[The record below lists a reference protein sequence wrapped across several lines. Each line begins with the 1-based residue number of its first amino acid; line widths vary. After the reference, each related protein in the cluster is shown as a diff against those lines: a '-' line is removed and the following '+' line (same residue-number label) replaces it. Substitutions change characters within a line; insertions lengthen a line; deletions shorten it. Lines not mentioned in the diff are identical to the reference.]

1 MALVLFNTLS
11 RTKEPFEP
19 LQEGKVGMYVCGV
32 TVYDQSHLGHA
43 KSAINFDVIVRY
55 LRHKGYDVKHVTNFT
70 DVDDKVIA
78 RANEM
83 GIDAL
88 KLSESLIEEYF
99 RDMDGLKI
107 KRADVY
113 PKASETVPD
122 IIKMIQG

>member
-1 MALVLFNTLS
+1 MALVLYNTLTK
-11 RTKEPFEP
+11 RKEPLEP
-19 LQEGKVGMYVCGV
+19 LHKDKIGIYVCGV
-32 TVYDQSHLGHA
+32 TVYEQSHLGHA
-43 KSAINFDVIVRY
+43 KSAVNFDVIVRW

-113 PKASETVPD
+113 PK
-122 IIKMIQG
+122 